1 MYNTDLPTR
10 AELPST
16 GKLLRSTL
24 MAAVIAVALLIT
36 VVLPAEY
43 AIDPTGAGRLLGL
56 TEMGEIKT
64 QLAEEAELDQANDQS
79 SAQQASQL
87 TASQETASDREPE
100 TASDADAQTSTSDA
114 EVAPQTANSAS
125 ASDPV
130 EPSPADSERVMTDAS
145 VALAEAL
152 ATEEATS
159 LTAQAEEA
167 SPWSDEVSFTLT
179 PGEGTEYKLTMQEG
193 AVATFAWAS
202 DGGPV
207 NFDTHGDG
215 NGNSISYE
223 KGRGVPEDEGELE
236 AAFNG
241 NHGWFFR
248 NRNDSDVTIVLRV
261 GGDYGE
267 LVKAL

>member
-24 MAAVIAVALLIT
+24 LAAVIAIALLVT

-56 TEMGEIKT
+56 TEMGEIKN
-64 QLAEEAELDQANDQS
+64 QLAEEAELDQANDE
-79 SAQQASQL
+79 ATAMQASQP
-87 TASQETASDREPE
+87 TAPQESAGDNQPTA
-100 TASDADAQTSTSDA
+100 AI
-114 EVAPQTANSAS
+114 APQTSSVESDQAVSSIGDIAEQEVVQPEAS
-125 ASDPV
+125 LV
-130 EPSPADSERVMTDAS
+130 LVNT
-145 VALAEAL
+145 LA
-152 ATEEATS
+152 
-159 LTAQAEEA
+159 AEEA
-167 SPWSDEVSFTLT
+167 SSQANEEVTTWSDEVSFTLT
-179 PGEGTEYKLTMQEG
+179 PGEGTEYKLTMEAG
-193 AVATFAWAS
+193 AVATYAWVS
-202 DGGPV
+202 DGGPL

-236 AAFNG
+236 AAFTG

-248 NRNDSDVTIVLRV
+248 NRNDNDVTVVLRV

-267 LVKAL
+267 LIKAL

>member
-24 MAAVIAVALLIT
+24 LAAIIAVALLIS

-56 TEMGEIKT
+56 NEMGEIKT
-64 QLAEEAELDQANDQS
+64 QLAEEAELDQANDQA
-79 SAQQASQL
+79 SAQQASQP
-87 TASQETASDREPE
+87 TAPQEIVSDSQPATVN
-100 TASDADAQTSTSDA
+100 DADAQTATSEA
-114 EVAPQTANSAS
+114 EMASQTAISAS

-130 EPSPADSERVMTDAS
+130 APSPNESERVMTDAS
-145 VALAEAL
+145 VALVEAL
-152 ATEEATS
+152 ATEEA
-159 LTAQAEEA
+159 AEEA

-193 AVATFAWAS
+193 AIATFAWAS
-202 DGGPV
+202 EGGPV

-223 KGRGVPEDEGELE
+223 KGRGIPDDEGELE
-236 AAFNG
+236 AAFTG

-248 NRNDSDVTIVLRV
+248 NRNDNDVTIVLRV

>member
-24 MAAVIAVALLIT
+24 LAAVIAIALLVT

-56 TEMGEIKT
+56 TEMGEIKN
-64 QLAEEAELDQANDQS
+64 QLAEEAELDQANDQ
-79 SAQQASQL
+79 AAAMQASQP
-87 TASQETASDREPE
+87 T
-100 TASDADAQTSTSDA
+100 
-114 EVAPQTANSAS
+114 APQES
-125 ASDPV
+125 ASDNQPTAATAAAPQMSGAESDQSV
-130 EPSPADSERVMTDAS
+130 SAIADVAEQEVVQPEAS
-145 VALAEAL
+145 VVLADALAAEEASSL
-152 ATEEATS
+152 VTEEATR
-159 LTAQAEEA
+159 
-167 SPWSDEVSFTLT
+167 WSDEVSFILT
-179 PGEGTEYKLTMQEG
+179 PGEGTEYKLTMEEG
-193 AVATFAWAS
+193 AVATYAWAS
-202 DGGPV
+202 DGGPL

-223 KGRGVPEDEGELE
+223 KGRGVPEDGGELV
-236 AAFNG
+236 AAFTG

-248 NRNDSDVTIVLRV
+248 NRNDNDVTVVLRV

-267 LVKAL
+267 LIKAL

>member
-24 MAAVIAVALLIT
+24 LAAVIAIALLVT

-56 TEMGEIKT
+56 TEMGEIKA
-64 QLAEEAELDQANDQS
+64 QLAEEAELDQANDEAAAMQAS
-79 SAQQASQL
+79 QPTAPQESASDNQPTAANTAAQQASDVEPEQVASSVSDQEMVQPEASL
-87 TASQETASDREPE
+87 ALADALAAEEAASQ
-100 TASDADAQTSTSDA
+100 
-114 EVAPQTANSAS
+114 
-125 ASDPV
+125 
-130 EPSPADSERVMTDAS
+130 
-145 VALAEAL
+145 
-152 ATEEATS
+152 ATEEAAT
-159 LTAQAEEA
+159 
-167 SPWSDEVSFTLT
+167 WGDEVSFTLT
-179 PGEGTEYKLTMQEG
+179 PGEGTEYKLTMEEG
-193 AVATFAWAS
+193 AVATFAWTS
-202 DGGPV
+202 DGGPL

-236 AAFNG
+236 AAFTG

-248 NRNDSDVTIVLRV
+248 NRNDNDVTVVLRV

-267 LVKAL
+267 LNKVL